1 MTQAQ
6 DFRRLWG
13 GVWGCQGGIG
23 ALLIG
28 VAKFYETKMAERG
41 APPFT
46 WAQGKYF
53 GENT

>member
-1 MTQAQ
+1 M
-6 DFRRLWG
+6 FVGRRLG
-13 GVWGCQGGIG
+13 LSRGIS

-28 VAKFYETKMAERG
+28 VANFYETKMAERG

-46 WAQGKYF
+46 WARGKYF